1 MEIYDMNEHGEVTPH
16 EPIPAL
22 EQYPY
27 DEGDGIDRI
36 CYYSKDGAE
45 GKLICAENGSV
56 YDEKVIELYP
66 CNRHYFE
73 YEEEEVE
80 EVEESIDTGEEDSV

>member
-1 MEIYDMNEHGEVTPH
+1 MEKYDINALGEVTPH

-22 EQYPY
+22 EEYPY

-45 GKLICAENGSV
+45 GKLICAENGAI
-56 YDEKVIELYP
+56 YEEKVIELYP
-66 CNRHYFE
+66 CSRHYFE
-73 YEEEEVE
+73 YEEEE
-80 EVEESIDTGEEDSV
+80 SPEEDQTV

>member
-45 GKLICAENGSV
+45 GKLICAENGAI
-56 YDEKVIELYP
+56 YDVEVIELYP
-66 CNRHYFE
+66 CSRHYFE
-73 YEEEEVE
+73 YEEMPEESLDTNVVE
-80 EVEESIDTGEEDSV
+80 EV

>member
-1 MEIYDMNEHGEVTPH
+1 MEIYDINALGEVTQH

-45 GKLICAENGSV
+45 GKLICAENGAV

-66 CNRHYFE
+66 CPRHYFE
-73 YEEEEVE
+73 YEGIEVNENDLQHEIEEN
-80 EVEESIDTGEEDSV
+80 